1 MEREVYMG
9 NNNAVGSVFRTI
21 WQAAVCAF
29 WLGNAGWVVG
39 FVLEILDINALPYTG
54 FAGTIVGAVGGAL
67 ITGVSEASDHAKEA
81 SAQRERAVRARE
93 EAERSRRDQL
103 NGTAAQAR
111 NACSEAVQTFEQLP
125 TDLSNASGW
134 SAEAR
139 QHFSQHAY
147 SPFWQSVEHAYD
159 CLGHYNQR
167 LTRIA
172 QLLRQ
177 HADAVRSYIRQGGTE
192 RLPQFPVQ
200 LDAAIATQAAKS
212 IARALNKIVYEAQ
225 RDAVFAQIWEQRRT
239 TSAVIA
245 GFANLESAVSRMA
258 SSIESSISSLA
269 AEVRGVGTEVS
280 QSSRRAGIHGD
291 AQLDAQKEL
300 TSKVDKA
307 VFYLREEEK
316 RALRI

>member
-1 MEREVYMG
+1 MA
-9 NNNAVGSVFRTI
+9 NTKAGSVAFTLWMAI
-21 WQAAVCAF
+21 VCGF
-29 WLGNAGWVVG
+29 WLGIAGLVVG
-39 FVLEILDINALPYTG
+39 IVLDIFTG
-54 FAGTIVGAVGGAL
+54 IHFLGSSSFNLMIAGAIVGAIGGGL
-67 ITGVSEASDHAKEA
+67 IFGIEAAAGHAKEA
-81 SAQRERAVRARE
+81 NAEREREVRARE
-93 EAERSRRDQL
+93 EGERSRRDQL

-111 NACSEAVQTFEQLP
+111 NACNEAVQAFEQLP
-125 TDLSNASGW
+125 ADLSNARGW

-177 HADAVRSYIRQGGTE
+177 HAEAVRSYIRQGGTE
-192 RLPQFPVQ
+192 RLPAFPVQ
-200 LDAAIATQAAKS
+200 LDAANATQAAET
-212 IARALNKIVYEAQ
+212 ITRTLNKIVYEAQ

-245 GFANLESAVSRMA
+245 GFANLESAVSRMSSSLN
-258 SSIESSISSLA
+258 SSINSLA
-269 AEVRGVGTEVS
+269 AEVRGVGAEVS
-280 QSSRRAGIHGD
+280 QASTRAGLHGN

-300 TSKVDKA
+300 TAKVDKA
-307 VFYLREEEK
+307 VYYLREEEK
-316 RALRI
+316 RALRL